1 MQLIDLHMHSTYSDG
16 TDSPA
21 ELVELAIEK
30 DLVAMALTDHDT
42 VEGVAEAQ
50 AAAEGRHIEV
60 IPGVEISCEYVI
72 PPKSGILGRDDKS
85 HRICTLG
92 QIENPNDISISVQ
105 KGAITPKRK
114 EIHILGYGMD
124 TKDPELLRL
133 LKFACDER
141 DNRNKKMAKNFEEA
155 GYDMITYDKLKERFG
170 NVTITRPHFARLLM
184 EAGVIPSI
192 DSAFSEGGLLSNKS
206 PLYVYRRYLT
216 PEQGIKAITNAGG
229 KAVLAHPMM
238 YKMSVSEIH
247 QMLETLI
254 GFGLTG
260 IEAIYSRNK
269 GTDEAFIRKL
279 AHDYD
284 LFITGGTDY
293 HGRNK
298 PDLEIGWGEGNLR
311 VPAMLL
317 SHIR

>member
-1 MQLIDLHMHSTYSDG
+1 MQFIDLHMHSIHSDG
-16 TDSPA
+16 TDTPA
-21 ELVELAIEK
+21 ELVELALEK
-30 DLVAMALTDHDT
+30 GLIAMALTDHDT
-42 VEGVAEAQ
+42 VDGVAEAI
-50 AAAEGRHIEV
+50 AAAEGRPIEV

-72 PPKSGILGRDDKS
+72 PPQAGMPS
-85 HRICTLG
+85 
-92 QIENPNDISISVQ
+92 
-105 KGAITPKRK
+105 RK
-114 EIHILGYGMD
+114 KEVHILGYGMD
-124 TKDPELLRL
+124 ITNAELLEK

-141 DNRNKKMAKNFEEA
+141 DNRNKKMAANFQQA
-155 GYDMITYDKLKERFG
+155 GYDMISYEKLKERFG
-170 NVTITRPHFARLLM
+170 NVTIARPHFARLLM

-192 DSAFSEGGLLSNKS
+192 ESAFEHGGLLANDS
-206 PLYVYRRYLT
+206 PLYVFRTYLT
-216 PEQGIKAITNAGG
+216 PEQGIKAITGAGG

-247 QMLETLI
+247 RLLETLT

-269 GTDEAFIRKL
+269 GTDESYIRKL

-298 PDLEIGWGEGNLR
+298 PDLEVGWGEGNLR

-317 SHIR
+317 SNLR

>member
-30 DLVAMALTDHDT
+30 ELVAMALTDHDT
-42 VEGVAEAQ
+42 VEGVGEAQ
-50 AAAEGRHIEV
+50 AAAKGRHIEV

-72 PPKSGILGRDDKS
+72 PPKSGN
-85 HRICTLG
+85 LG
-92 QIENPNDISISVQ
+92 QIENPNNTSISVQ
-105 KGAITPKRK
+105 KGTITPKRK

-170 NVTITRPHFARLLM
+170 NVTIARPHFARLLM

-216 PEQGIKAITNAGG
+216 PEQGIKAIVNAGG

-238 YKMSVSEIH
+238 YKMSVSEIR
-247 QMLETLI
+247 QMLVTLI

-279 AHDYD
+279 AHEYD

>member
-1 MQLIDLHMHSTYSDG
+1 MQLIDLHMHSTHSDG
-16 TDSPA
+16 TDTPA
-21 ELVELAIEK
+21 ELVELALEK
-30 DLVAMALTDHDT
+30 DLVAISLTDHDT
-42 VEGVAEAQ
+42 VDGVAEAID
-50 AAAEGRHIEV
+50 AAKGRPIEV

-72 PPKSGILGRDDKS
+72 PPRAGKPSRK
-85 HRICTLG
+85 
-92 QIENPNDISISVQ
+92 
-105 KGAITPKRK
+105 K

-124 TKDPELLRL
+124 ITDKPLLDSL
-133 LKFACDER
+133 FFARNER
-141 DNRNKKMAKNFEEA
+141 DNRNKKMAANFQQA
-155 GYDMITYDKLKERFG
+155 GYDMISYEKLKERFG
-170 NVTITRPHFARLLM
+170 NVTIARPHFARLLM

-192 DSAFSEGGLLSNKS
+192 ESAFEHGGLLANDS
-206 PLYVYRRYLT
+206 PLYVFRTYLT
-216 PEQGIKAITNAGG
+216 PEQGIKAITGAGG

-247 QMLETLI
+247 GLLETLT

-269 GTDEAFIRKL
+269 GTDESYIRKL
-279 AHDYD
+279 AGEFN

-298 PDLEIGWGEGNLR
+298 PDLEIGWGEGKLR

-317 SHIR
+317 SNLR